1 MNPRQIVFGSESRSK
16 LKAGVDKLANS
27 VKVTLGPKGRNV
39 VLGRGSQY
47 AITKDG
53 VSVAREIFL
62 RDPIENL
69 GAQMVKQVAA
79 NVAMEAGDG
88 TTTATVLAQAILT
101 RGLKLI
107 EIGSDPMSLKNG
119 LNIASD
125 YIKEYLKSIKTDVST
140 IESIR
145 DVATLSANGDK
156 TIGDIIADAMKEV
169 GFDGIITVEDSKTH
183 ETFLETVDG
192 LQFGS
197 GYLSPYFVNNMSK
210 LEVSYDDSL
219 VLIYDGSIKTIS
231 SLVKVLEYAAV
242 LKQPL
247 FIIANNLEGDALQT
261 LVLNKVQAN
270 HQIAAVR
277 SPAYGSARKDFLKDI
292 AAVVGA
298 QYLSEGEGHDLSA
311 MTNEQF
317 KAVLGTCGKVTA
329 TATKTIIVNGGGTD
343 EEMELRLT
351 ELKSQ
356 MEFSEDE
363 SQRLILKER
372 IAKLEGG
379 VAILK
384 IGAYSDVELKEKKD
398 RLDDALSATRAAI
411 EEGIL
416 PGGGIS
422 LIKASYQLEQDLTSG
437 KIDELFSNEDER
449 VGASIITEAC
459 KAPLTEILRN
469 SGDDFGVIR
478 NEILTNTEIKN
489 CGFDART
496 GKYVDLLDAGII
508 DPFKVTRSAL
518 ENAVSIAGLMLTTE
532 CTLMEEKDKEGIVVP
547 NQ

>member
-1 MNPRQIVFGSESRSK
+1 MNPRDIVFGSESRK
-16 LKAGVDKLANS
+16 TLKAGVDKLANS

-62 RDPIENL
+62 KDPIENL

-88 TTTATVLAQAILT
+88 TTTATVLAQAILN

-107 EIGSDPMSLKNG
+107 EVGSDPMSLKTG
-119 LNIASD
+119 LNTATE
-125 YIKEYLKSIKTDVST
+125 YIKEYLKSIKTDITT
-140 IESIR
+140 IDSVR
-145 DVATLSANGDK
+145 DVATISANGDK
-156 TIGDIIADAMKEV
+156 TIGNIIADAMEDV
-169 GFDGIITVEDSKTH
+169 GFDGVITVEDSKTH
-183 ETFLETVDG
+183 ETFMETVDG

-197 GYLSPYFVNNMSK
+197 GYLSPYFVNNMTK
-210 LEVSYDDSL
+210 LEVGYDKPL
-219 VLIYDGSIKTIS
+219 VLIYDGAIKTIS
-231 SLVKVLEYAAV
+231 SLVKVLEYASIA
-242 LKQPL
+242 KRPL

-261 LVLNKVQAN
+261 LILNKVQQN
-270 HQIAAVR
+270 LQVAAVR
-277 SPAYGSARKDFLKDI
+277 SPAYGAARKDFLKDI
-292 AAVVGA
+292 ASLIGA
-298 QYLSEGEGHDLSA
+298 QYLSEDEGHDLASL
-311 MTNEQF
+311 TPEQVS
-317 KAVLGTCGKVTA
+317 KILGECDKVTA
-329 TATKTIIVNGGGTD
+329 TSSKTTIVCNS
-343 EEMELRLT
+343 EQNEALELRLN

-356 MEFSEDE
+356 LEFSEDE
-363 SQRLILKER
+363 SAKLIIKER

-416 PGGGIS
+416 PGGGTS
-422 LIKASYQLEQDLTSG
+422 LLKAAQILES
-437 KIDELFSNEDER
+437 KIADGSVDDLFSNEDEK
-449 VGASIITEAC
+449 VGASIVINAC
-459 KAPLTEILRN
+459 NAPLMEILN
-469 SGDDFGVIR
+469 NCGEDFGVIK
-478 NEILTNTEIKN
+478 NNVLSNTELDN
-489 CGFDART
+489 CGYDARN
-496 GKYVDLLDAGII
+496 GEYVDLLKRGII

-532 CTLMEEKDKEGIVVP
+532 CTLMEEKDTDGIKVE
-547 NQ
+547 N